1 MTAIL
6 HVDNARPGN
15 RELRTWSGLAN
26 APLTSA
32 GFVPAALTS
41 ESTVKIPAMQIPI
54 LCHAFANILD
64 EAAAAAR
71 HVLLVDT
78 ATRYRKRTKRITAD
92 RGRTYGA
99 RSGARAGGQRPGQ
112 LVDFPVSGHPENRAC
127 NQPESAPYHRTRLPV
142 T

>member
-6 HVDNARPGN
+6 HVDDARPRN
-15 RELRTWSGLAN
+15 RELRTWSGLAH

-32 GFVPAALTS
+32 GLVPAALTS

-54 LCHAFANILD
+54 LCHAFADILD
-64 EAAAAAR
+64 EAAGAAR
-71 HVLLVDT
+71 HVLLAAT
-78 ATRYRKRTKRITAD
+78 ATRNRKRTKRITAD
-92 RGRTYGA
+92 CGRNYGA
-99 RSGARAGGQRPGQ
+99 RSGAGTGGQRPGQ
-112 LVDFPVSGHPENRAC
+112 LVHFPVSGHAQNRAC